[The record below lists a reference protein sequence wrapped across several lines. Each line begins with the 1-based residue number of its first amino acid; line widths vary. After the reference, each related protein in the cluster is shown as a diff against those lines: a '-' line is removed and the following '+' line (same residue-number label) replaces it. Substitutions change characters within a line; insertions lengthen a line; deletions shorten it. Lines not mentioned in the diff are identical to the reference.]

1 MIGEQEQR
9 NDGTVTLSV
18 KIPIWLADQL
28 NAIAATRGDD
38 VNANHLLALCLQ
50 FIVESAK
57 HTGPVAPE
65 FQVLLNMLKVDGSWN
80 QAFNFG
86 KTDVQLDIAQVI
98 LVLQQH
104 DGKQPRKGFGLMMI
118 DKPFMGHATYTTCV
132 DDILERVAEVSMK
145 GLYKMLRLIGVRRE
159 SQSLRETLT
168 MLCEEQ
174 NIVNLEEQDRAEMP
188 GYGEYHD
195 TGRAIKYGAKTKRKP
210 HRTPDSLANSQQCI
224 VFGNDDR
231 EVADMEA
238 KDWEGEHKGNSDDGF
253 VLRAEVRSED
263 MRVHLNN
270 DEEDD

>member
-86 KTDVQLDIAQVI
+86 KTDAQLDIAQVI

-210 HRTPDSLANSQQCI
+210 HRTPDSVANSQQKI
-224 VFGNDDR
+224 IFDDFDR
-231 EVADMEA
+231 EVADAEMQ
-238 KDWEGEHKGNSDDGF
+238 DCEGEQRQHDAPPADMQQQPGF
-253 VLRAEVRSED
+253 RP
-263 MRVHLNN
+263 HG
-270 DEEDD
+270 EEW